1 LATESLWNVKQ
12 LADWCKKAFEIE
24 AFAERIANTL
34 NFVLKSLVGPEG
46 TEITIKN
53 PEKVSFKPVE
63 LLDDLAFI
71 YTKLSEIEFFCKSVV
86 KDDRSFKPE
95 YLN

>member
-1 LATESLWNVKQ
+1 MS
-12 LADWCKKAFEIE
+12 DWCKKAFEIE

-46 TEITIKN
+46 TEITIKH